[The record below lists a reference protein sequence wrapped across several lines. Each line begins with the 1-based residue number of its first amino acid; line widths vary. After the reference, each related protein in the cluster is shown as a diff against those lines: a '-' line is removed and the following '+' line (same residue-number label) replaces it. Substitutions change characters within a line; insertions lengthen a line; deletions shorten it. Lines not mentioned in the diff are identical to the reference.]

1 MAATG
6 KVSAHVFTFSLLLTP
21 AIVYTGYY
29 YKFGPDDD
37 AKAAAIRYKDPA
49 GAATKAKTVEFFKK
63 LSSQDPDIVSRV
75 DQVLKGGSDSTKKRE
90 PVAPPTSVSSTPVAP
105 SEKAELKYEAKAIR
119 TRLTTKVAAKKAETE
134 QPPPPPPP
142 QQQQQQPSAPVPAP
156 FPVVSSYSS
165 YGLGALAAAA
175 LGAAFVLSG
184 AGKNR

>member
-90 PVAPPTSVSSTPVAP
+90 PVAP